1 MKEGVEL
8 TLGRTYTVNLTATD
22 SAGFGAI
29 IIVMIEVTEASLSP
43 YDSNGND
50 RIDREEV
57 LSAVSDY
64 FKGLLDKDEVIE
76 LIKLYFQGS
85 G

>member
-29 IIVMIEVTEASLSP
+29 IIVMIEVTEASFNP
-43 YDSNGND
+43 YDRNGND
-50 RIDREEV
+50 RIERDEV
-57 LSAVSDY
+57 IMAVADY
-64 FKGLLDKDEVIE
+64 FKGSIDKDEVIE
-76 LIKLYFQGS
+76 VIKLHFTES